1 MPEAEDV
8 LLDAAERATEA
19 ARSLWRRHQA
29 PARARGATLEEL
41 ERRLG
46 FLLRACFGGQWPLVP
61 SDPPPRAGWLARR
74 LGTPAPWEITPE
86 PTGFTDGTQIFLP
99 RWLEIF
105 GTEAEDRGLF
115 RLIALSLGARL
126 AGGSIE
132 VCPAP
137 APARDLFWAAD
148 GARIDAWLTV
158 ELPGLEPQVGAARRM
173 ALERR
178 PPLDS
183 LSAAERAVEEIVRDF
198 LAGAARIEREAPQA
212 AEWATRLTREPR
224 FAGPYRGMAPV
235 PHWGSPRPDLVSAGE
250 RRRDPSPPTAPR
262 TRPLRSRR
270 LGRRL
275 EAREV
280 DEEEQNS
287 RSGPFF
293 VPFGDPPQSIQDPAG
308 LRRPEDRDEDID
320 LEALAEELERLGRL
334 PRIRS
339 SARVHEAL
347 ESESER
353 ARSTTEPTNAA
364 PSDALGL
371 RYPEWDYRTDRY
383 RRAYCAVREVA
394 AAPGELSWSL
404 RVLEEHR
411 PLLAGLRRRFERLRP
426 RRERRPRERDGD
438 EIDLDAFVE
447 DFADR
452 SASRTPSERLYLAE
466 HPLRRDVTV
475 AFLVDA
481 SGSTDSWVSGGR
493 TVLEVEKQATLVF
506 CEALE
511 SLGDR
516 YGIYAFSGRGAR
528 DVRVERAKALEE
540 RYGDAARARIGGLSG
555 SAYTRLGAPIRHLT
569 GLLARQRSRVR
580 LLFLLSDG
588 KPNDEDEYE
597 GRYGIEDTRQAVAEA
612 RLQGLS
618 VFCLTVDRE
627 GSAYLPH
634 MFGPHGY
641 AVVAAVAE
649 LPLRLPEIYRALT
662 AERA

>member
-8 LLDAAERATEA
+8 LIDAAERATEVV
-19 ARSLWRRHQA
+19 RSLWRRRQE
-29 PARARGATLEEL
+29 PGVARGASLDGTK
-41 ERRLG
+41 RRFG
-46 FLLRACFGGQWPLVP
+46 FVLRACFGCEWPLVP
-61 SDPPPRAGWLARR
+61 SDPPPPAGWLARR
-74 LGTPAPWEITPE
+74 LGKPAPWEIKPE

-99 RWLEIF
+99 RRLEML
-105 GTEAEDRGLF
+105 GTEAEDRLLL
-115 RLIALSLGARL
+115 RLMALSLGARL
-126 AGGSIE
+126 ATGSIE
-132 VCPAP
+132 ICPAP
-137 APARDLFWAAD
+137 ALARDLFWAAD
-148 GARIDAWLTV
+148 GARIDAWLAV
-158 ELPGLEPQVGAARRM
+158 ELPGLGQEIVAARRT

-178 PPLDS
+178 PPLHS
-183 LSAAERAVEEIVRDF
+183 LSAAERAVEGIVRVF
-198 LAGAARIEREAPQA
+198 LAGDAYVAFEAPHA
-212 AEWATRLTREPR
+212 AEWASRVTREPR
-224 FAGPYRGMAPV
+224 FAGLYRGMAPV
-235 PHWGSPRPDLVSAGE
+235 PHWGSPRPDLVCAGE
-250 RRRDPSPPTAPR
+250 RRHDPSLWAAPR
-262 TRPLRSRR
+262 AHPLRLRR
-270 LGRRL
+270 LARQVD
-275 EAREV
+275 AREV
-280 DEEEQNS
+280 GDEEDS
-287 RSGPFF
+287 PPGPFF

-320 LEALAEELERLGRL
+320 LDTLAEEIERLGRL
-334 PRIRS
+334 PRVRS

-347 ESESER
+347 ESEIER
-353 ARSTTEPTNAA
+353 ARSASQTECTAA
-364 PSDALGL
+364 AEPFGL
-371 RYPEWDYRTDRY
+371 RYPEWDYRTERY

-394 AAPGELSWSL
+394 AAHGDPSWSP

-411 PLLAGLRRRFERLRP
+411 SLLAALRRRFEPLRP
-426 RRERRPRERDGD
+426 RRERRPREREGHD
-438 EIDLDAFVE
+438 IDLDAFVD

-452 SASRTPSERLYLAE
+452 SAGRTPSERLYLAE
-466 HPLRRDVTV
+466 RRLRRDVAV

-493 TVLEVEKQATLVF
+493 TVLEVEKQAALVF

-516 YGIYAFSGRGAR
+516 YGIYAVSGRGAR

-540 RYGDAARARIGGLSG
+540 RYGDAVRARIAGFSG

-569 GLLARQRSRVR
+569 ALLARERSRVR
-580 LLFLLSDG
+580 LLLLLSDG

-634 MFGPHGY
+634 MFGPHGH

-662 AERA
+662 DERV

>member
-1 MPEAEDV
+1 VPEAEDV
-8 LLDAAERATEA
+8 LIDAAERATEA
-19 ARSLWRRHQA
+19 ARSLWRRRQEPA
-29 PARARGATLEEL
+29 PVRGATLEDAA
-41 ERRLG
+41 RRLG
-46 FLLRACFGGQWPLVP
+46 FLLSACFGSEWPLVP

-74 LGTPAPWEITPE
+74 LGNPAPWEIAPE
-86 PTGFTDGTQIFLP
+86 PVGFTDGTQIFLP
-99 RWLEIF
+99 RRLEVF
-105 GTEAEDRGLF
+105 GTEAEDHGLL
-115 RLIALSLGARL
+115 RLMALSLGARL
-126 AGGSIE
+126 ARGSIE
-132 VCPAP
+132 ICPGP
-137 APARDLFWAAD
+137 AQARDLFWAAD
-148 GARIDAWLTV
+148 GARIDGWITV
-158 ELPGLEPQVGAARRM
+158 ELPGLGPQVEAGRRI

-178 PPLDS
+178 PPLDV
-183 LSAAERAVEEIVRDF
+183 LSAAERAVEEIVRGLLVGKVRLEGD
-198 LAGAARIEREAPQA
+198 APRV
-212 AEWATRLTREPR
+212 AEWAIGVSREPR
-224 FAGPYRGMAPV
+224 FAGAYRGMAPIA
-235 PHWGSPRPDLVSAGE
+235 HWGSPRPDLVSACE
-250 RRRDPSPPTAPR
+250 RRRDPSSQAAPR
-262 TRPLRSRR
+262 TRPLHTRR
-270 LGRRL
+270 LGRRV
-275 EAREV
+275 ESREV
-280 DEEEQNS
+280 DEDEDS

-308 LRRPEDRDEDID
+308 LRRPEDGAENID
-320 LEALAEELERLGRL
+320 LDALSAEIERVGQL
-334 PRIRS
+334 PRVRS
-339 SARVHEAL
+339 SGRVHEAL

-353 ARSTTEPTNAA
+353 ARSASEPTNGA
-364 PSDALGL
+364 SVHALGL
-371 RYPEWDYRTDRY
+371 RYPEWDFRTERY

-394 AAPGELSWSL
+394 AAPGDPFWSF

-411 PLLAGLRRRFERLRP
+411 SLLAALRRRFEPLRP
-426 RRERRPRERDGD
+426 RRERRPRQLDGANL
-438 EIDLDAFVE
+438 DLDALVD

-452 SASRTPSERLYLAE
+452 SAGRTPSERLYLAE
-466 HPLRRDVTV
+466 RPLRRDVAA

-481 SGSTDSWVSGGR
+481 SGSTDSWVSGAR

-528 DVRVERAKALEE
+528 DVRIERAKALEE
-540 RYGDAARARIGGLSG
+540 RYGEAARARIGALSG

-569 GLLARQRSRVR
+569 ALLARERSRVR

-641 AVVAAVAE
+641 AVVASVAE
-649 LPLRLPEIYRALT
+649 LPLRLPEIYRSLT
-662 AERA
+662 ER